1 MSRDPRYQKLLNSK
15 RWWEVKRIVWQ
26 RAKGLCERCYR
37 EGIEQTGHPYITPGV
52 DCHHKTPVE
61 SAKDLAT
68 MERLCY
74 DWEHNIELLCV
85 PCHIKTHQEARSH
98 TTEELKANRQ
108 RRQSRW
114 VEQMQAKFLAPR
126 DEASDH
132 EGDEA
137 TADGST
143 STPGG

>member
-26 RAKGLCERCYR
+26 RAGGLCEECYEQGIR
-37 EGIEQTGHPYITPGV
+37 ERGTPYITAGV
-52 DCHHKTPVE
+52 DCHHIQPIEKSMSVAE
-61 SAKDLAT
+61 

-74 DWEHNIELLCV
+74 DPNNVRLLCV
-85 PCHIKTHQEARSH
+85 PCHIKVHQDMRSH

-132 EGDEA
+132 EGDEV

-143 STPGG
+143 STPGV

>member
-26 RAKGLCERCYR
+26 RAGGLCEECKQQ
-37 EGIEQTGHPYITPGV
+37 GFVTAGV
-52 DCHHKTPVE
+52 DCHHIQPIEKSMSVAE
-61 SAKDLAT
+61 

-74 DWEHNIELLCV
+74 DPNNVRLLCV
-85 PCHIKTHQEARSH
+85 PCHIKVHQDMRSH

-114 VEQMQAKFLAPR
+114 VEQMQAKFLVPR

-132 EGDEA
+132 EGDEV
-137 TADGST
+137 TANPST
-143 STPGG
+143 STPGV